1 MKILIAD
8 DDRDLLSLIAFALM
22 QAGYLVVRANDGPS
36 AIRAFETESPD
47 LVLLDINMP
56 GASGFQ
62 VCEAIRLKSRVPIM
76 MLTVR
81 GEEEDLVRALE
92 LGADDYLNKPF
103 SPRTLLARTKPL
115 LRRAGVE
122 TSAAPIAAGLVSLD
136 LEEHTVRVGTGA
148 AVRLTK
154 LELRLLQMLLA
165 NAGRTV
171 NSDRLLVQV
180 WGHRNSGDRQLLKQL
195 VHRLRQKIE
204 ADPANPALLQTAAGS
219 GYKLI
224 VE

>member
-8 DDRDLLSLIAFALM
+8 DDRDLLSLIAFTLT
-22 QAGYLVVRANDGPS
+22 QAGYLVVKASDGQV
-36 AIRAFETESPD
+36 AVGLFETELPD
-47 LVLLDINMP
+47 LVVLDINMP
-56 GASGFQ
+56 SASGFQ
-62 VCEAIRLKSRVPIM
+62 VCEAIRAKSRVPIM

-92 LGADDYLNKPF
+92 LGADDYLTKPF
-103 SPRTLLARTKPL
+103 SPRTLLARIKAL
-115 LRRAGVE
+115 LRRAGVDS
-122 TSAAPIAAGLVSLD
+122 TAPLAVGRVALD
-136 LEEHTVRVGTGA
+136 VDEHTVTISHGVP
-148 AVRLTK
+148 VRLTK

-165 NAGRTV
+165 NAGRSV

-204 ADPANPALLQTAAGS
+204 VDPANPALLQTAAGA
-219 GYKLI
+219 GYKLV

>member
-8 DDRDLLSLIAFALM
+8 DDRDLLALIAFTLT
-22 QAGYLVVRANDGPS
+22 QAGYLVVRAADGQT
-36 AIRAFETESPD
+36 ALRAFDAETPD
-47 LVLLDINMP
+47 LVVLDINMP
-56 GASGFQ
+56 HASGFQ
-62 VCEAIRLKSRVPIM
+62 VCEAIRAKSRVPIM

-92 LGADDYLNKPF
+92 LGADDYLTKPF
-103 SPRTLLARTKPL
+103 SPRTLLARIKAL
-115 LRRAGVE
+115 LRRAGIE
-122 TSAAPIAAGLVSLD
+122 SSAPLIAGRVILD
-136 LEEHTVRVGTGA
+136 LEEHTVTVSQGVP
-148 AVRLTK
+148 VRLTK

-171 NSDRLLVQV
+171 TSDRLLLQV

-204 ADPANPALLQTAAGS
+204 ADPANPTLLQTAAGS
-219 GYKLI
+219 GYKLV

>member
-1 MKILIAD
+1 MKIMIAD
-8 DDRDLLSLIAFALM
+8 DDRDLLGLIAFALT
-22 QAGYLVVRANDGPS
+22 QAGYLVVRASDGQT
-36 AIRAFETESPD
+36 ALRVFDAETPD
-47 LVLLDINMP
+47 LVVLDINMP

-62 VCEAIRLKSRVPIM
+62 VCEAIRVKSRVPIM

-103 SPRTLLARTKPL
+103 SPRTLLARIKAL

-122 TSAAPIAAGLVSLD
+122 SSSPLVAGRMVLD
-136 LEEHTVRVGTGA
+136 PEEHTVTVDQGVP
-148 AVRLTK
+148 VRLTK

-204 ADPANPALLQTAAGS
+204 ADPASPRLLQTAAGS
-219 GYKLI
+219 GYKL
-224 VE
+224 VVD

>member
-8 DDRDLLSLIAFALM
+8 DDRDLLGLISFALT
-22 QAGYLVVRANDGPS
+22 QAGYLVVRASDGQT
-36 AIRAFETESPD
+36 ALRAFDAESPE
-47 LVLLDINMP
+47 LVVLDINMP

-62 VCEAIRLKSRVPIM
+62 VCEAIRAKSRVPIM

-103 SPRTLLARTKPL
+103 SPRTLLARIKAL

-122 TSAAPIAAGLVSLD
+122 TSASLSSGRVTLD
-136 LEEHTVRVGTGA
+136 IEDHTVAISGGEP
-148 AVRLTK
+148 VRLTK
-154 LELRLLQMLLA
+154 LELRLLQTLLA
-165 NAGRTV
+165 NAGRSV

-195 VHRLRQKIE
+195 VHRLRHKIE
-204 ADPANPALLQTAAGS
+204 ADPANPTLLQTAAGS

>member
-1 MKILIAD
+1 MKIMIAD
-8 DDRDLLSLIAFALM
+8 DDRDLLGLIGFALT
-22 QAGYLVVRANDGPS
+22 QAGYLVVRASDGQT
-36 AIRAFETESPD
+36 ALRAFETESPD

-62 VCEAIRLKSRVPIM
+62 VCEAIRTKSRVPIM

-92 LGADDYLNKPF
+92 LGADDYLTKPF
-103 SPRTLLARTKPL
+103 SPRTLLARVKAL
-115 LRRAGVE
+115 IRRAGVE
-122 TSAAPIAAGLVSLD
+122 TSAPLSAGRVVLD
-136 LEEHTVRVGTGA
+136 LEEHTVAVGGA
-148 AVRLTK
+148 APVRLTK

-165 NAGRTV
+165 NAGRSV

-195 VHRLRQKIE
+195 VHRLRHKIE
-204 ADPANPALLQTAAGS
+204 VDPANPQLLQTAAGS
-219 GYKLI
+219 GYKLV